1 MEAWTKITQR
11 LCDKLVKFFQAM
23 RSWVVFHKLL
33 SHMTVKAPFNCHIF
47 SRSGTITW

>member
-23 RSWVVFHKLL
+23 RSWVVFHSPEEISF
-33 SHMTVKAPFNCHIF
+33 SHDSKSSF
-47 SRSGTITW
+47 